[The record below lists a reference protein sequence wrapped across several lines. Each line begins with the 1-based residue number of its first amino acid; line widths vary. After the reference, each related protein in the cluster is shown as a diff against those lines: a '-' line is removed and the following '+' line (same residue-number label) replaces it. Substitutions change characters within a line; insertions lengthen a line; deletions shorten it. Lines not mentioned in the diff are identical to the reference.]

1 MKGYFMQRGKTWTY
15 RIDLP
20 MDPQTG
26 KRRQKS
32 KGGFQTKKKA
42 QEACAIE
49 LAKIANGEYDAVED
63 QDMTLEDYLNLW
75 LSTYAKPNYKPTSLD
90 TATFMIEARIIPGLG
105 HHKLSKLTPIMIEK
119 FYEQLHA
126 AELSSEYIAN
136 IHSLIRRTLRQAYKW
151 DMLKTNIMDKVNTP
165 KKRKKSMEFWNLDE
179 WNHFL
184 KVAHGH
190 VHFIFY
196 SLALRAGMRKAEVS
210 GLRWSD
216 IDFDKKTITILQTV
230 VKTRDALIFQDT
242 AKTTNSQRVIEMDKY
257 LIEELKERRKQ
268 VIAKKLECG
277 PAYKEH
283 DLVFCYEDG
292 GPVKPK
298 RLTESMDVLT
308 RKAGL
313 KKIRVHDLRHT
324 HASFLLWL
332 GVNPKVAA
340 ERMGMSI
347 QMFNERY
354 SHLLPTMQ
362 REAVDHIEQA
372 LENHKKIDQK

>member
-1 MKGYFMQRGKTWTY
+1 MKGYFIQRGKTWTY

-20 MDPQTG
+20 IDQKTG
-26 KRRQKS
+26 KRKQKS
-32 KGGFQTKKKA
+32 KGGFPTKKKA
-42 QEACAIE
+42 QEDCAIE
-49 LAKIANGEYDAVED
+49 LAKIANGDYITDEQDITLDEYLKV
-63 QDMTLEDYLNLW
+63 W
-75 LSTYAKPNYKPTSLD
+75 LTTYAKPNYKPTSLD
-90 TATFMIEARIIPGLG
+90 TATFMIEARIIPALG
-105 HHKLSKLTPIMIEK
+105 QLKLSKITPIIIEQ
-119 FYEQLHA
+119 FYEKLHA
-126 AELSSEYIAN
+126 AEYSSEYISN

-151 DMLKTNIMDKVNTP
+151 DMMKYNVMEKVNTP
-165 KKRKKSMEFWNLDE
+165 KKRRKTMEFWNLEE

-216 IDFDKKTITILQTV
+216 IDFEKKTLTILQTV
-230 VKTRDALIFQDT
+230 VKTRNALIFQDT
-242 AKTTNSQRVIEMDKY
+242 AKTDNSQRVIEMDKY

-268 VIAKKLECG
+268 VIAKKLEYG
-277 PAYKEH
+277 PSYKDH

-292 GPVKPK
+292 GAVKPK

-332 GVNPKVAA
+332 GINPKVAA

-362 REAVDHIEQA
+362 REAVDHIELA
-372 LENHKKIDQK
+372 LENYKKAEQK